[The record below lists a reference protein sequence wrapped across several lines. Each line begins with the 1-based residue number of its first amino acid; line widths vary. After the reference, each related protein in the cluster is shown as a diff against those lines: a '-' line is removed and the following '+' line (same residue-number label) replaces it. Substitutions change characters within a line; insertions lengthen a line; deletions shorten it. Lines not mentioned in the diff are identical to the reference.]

1 MIEHALIISLT
12 VFALH
17 ASAWEG
23 MIFGKIREYISPDS
37 IVAKP
42 LYNCPI
48 CMTPYYGSAIAI
60 GLMLTNTYSF
70 SLYEFILTIGAATGF
85 STIFAIINMIEDK
98 L

>member
-1 MIEHALIISLT
+1 MIENALIISLT

-37 IVAKP
+37 FIAKP
-42 LYNCPI
+42 LYGCPI
-48 CMTPYYGSAIAI
+48 CMTPYYGAAIAI
-60 GLMLTNTYSF
+60 GMMLTDTYSF
-70 SLYEFILTIGAATGF
+70 SFYELILTLGAATGL